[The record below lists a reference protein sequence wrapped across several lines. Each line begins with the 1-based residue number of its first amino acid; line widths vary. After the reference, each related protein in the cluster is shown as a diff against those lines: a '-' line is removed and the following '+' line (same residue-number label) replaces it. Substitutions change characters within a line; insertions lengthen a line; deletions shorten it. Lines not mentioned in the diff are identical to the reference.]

1 VGERIEPSLVSWC
14 GQGAGCFIAVG
25 NDDLADHT
33 EKRYDS
39 FGFRPGSQAGAIG
52 IGDGAD
58 AISAADTSDVHAI
71 VGRQAAG
78 FRLHGTDPKRWVW
91 KLDGRQGYR
100 NILQVEVAT
109 MVIQRPAAHGL
120 KNDVSRLTIAAL
132 RFAGLHAKETEL
144 DWCRAAAH
152 TRLDPGPLI

>member
-1 VGERIEPSLVSWC
+1 MPILRSRIRSALPVRMWPAALAATADRAQPGKVGERIEPSLVSWC

-71 VGRQAAG
+71 VGRHAAG

-91 KLDGRQGYR
+91 KLDGR
-100 NILQVEVAT
+100 
-109 MVIQRPAAHGL
+109 
-120 KNDVSRLTIAAL
+120 
-132 RFAGLHAKETEL
+132 
-144 DWCRAAAH
+144 
-152 TRLDPGPLI
+152 